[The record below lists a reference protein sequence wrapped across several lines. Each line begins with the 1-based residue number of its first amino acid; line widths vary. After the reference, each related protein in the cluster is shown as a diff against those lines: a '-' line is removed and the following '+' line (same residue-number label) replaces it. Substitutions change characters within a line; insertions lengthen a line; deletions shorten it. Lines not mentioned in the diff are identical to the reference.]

1 MAFDIGINVVEV
13 DGATSPSITGAA
25 TSVAGFNIL
34 TERGVPNVPA
44 RVTSFP
50 QFVERFGSYFPGGK
64 GAYLVRGFFDNG
76 GQLAYVNR
84 VVDPA
89 ADSAKHT
96 FKDSAGKDSVIA
108 EAGFRGDED
117 PGSWG
122 KGLFV
127 RVVHSS
133 SASSGLR
140 EVAPASVS
148 GTAALPEKVDMS
160 AAAALSVIVDGAPQV
175 ITFTPATDFPPDPKQ
190 ATRRQIV
197 TAINAKTRLLR
208 ASLDD
213 DNKLVLTSTG
223 EQAVAA
229 GGATSLQVDKANAAL
244 LLAKADDPTF
254 GTSAAVTASGTT
266 LAQAGK
272 FTPGDA
278 VVITD
283 GTITERTVLSS
294 ADANSG
300 AVTWS
305 PAITQFDDF
314 AKPRDVVVSNAE
326 FDVLIARGIG
336 DDDHVVETH
345 TGLTMQPRQGNNAFT
360 RLNHPLTGSRFVRLK
375 DALSTSADRRP
386 APTDKPPWVALERDG
401 VDGAP
406 TAGHFIGDEAA
417 HSGFRAFDAYN
428 IQLLCCERDDFEV
441 SNAALAYCANRGDA
455 MFVGAA
461 PQGMVNPGSLE
472 SAINYGAKLQSA
484 KAYGALYGPW
494 IIVPDPIGA
503 GTNPRIAIPPTG
515 HVMGIYARIETTRG
529 IWKAPA
535 GDEANL
541 RGVLDTEAR
550 LSDADHTALVTEGG
564 INGIR
569 PVPRAG
575 VVVDA
580 SRTLS
585 TDPRWRYVNVRL
597 LFNYVKSSLRDG
609 LRWARQEPNRDA
621 LWRSIRVTTVTP
633 FLLGLWRQGAFGTG
647 TPDQTFAVIVDET
660 NNPPDQV
667 DQGLL
672 TVEVYFYPSRPAE
685 TIVIKVGQKAS
696 GASVSEA

>member
-34 TERGVPNVPA
+34 TERGVPNDPA
-44 RVTSFP
+44 RVTNFP
-50 QFVERFGSYFPGGK
+50 QFVERFGGYFTGGK

-76 GQLAYVNR
+76 GQVAFINR
-84 VVDPA
+84 VADPA
-89 ADSAKHT
+89 STSAKRT
-96 FKDSAGKDSVIA
+96 FKDSAGANTLTV
-108 EAGFRGDED
+108 EAGFRGAAD

-122 KGLFV
+122 HGLFV
-127 RVVHSS
+127 RVVNSS
-133 SASSGLR
+133 SAGSPLR
-140 EVAPASVS
+140 ETSPATVS
-148 GTAALPEKVDMS
+148 GTATLPEKIDMS
-160 AAAALSVIVDGAPQV
+160 AAPALSVVIDGVPKT
-175 ITFTPATDFPPDPKQ
+175 IGFDPATDFPPNPKE
-190 ATRRQIV
+190 ASRQQVV

-208 ASLDD
+208 AGLDA
-213 DNKLVLTSTG
+213 DNKLVLVSTG
-223 EQAVAA
+223 EQAILT
-229 GGATSLQVDKANAAL
+229 GGPTSLQIDKDNAAL
-244 LLAKADDPTF
+244 SLVKSADPVLGEVAALTAT
-254 GTSAAVTASGTT
+254 GTS

-278 VVITD
+278 LVVSD
-283 GTITERTVLSS
+283 GTVSKRTVLS
-294 ADANSG
+294 AVDTTTG

-305 PAITQFDDF
+305 PGLTKLTDFTDLHAIT
-314 AKPRDVVVSNAE
+314 VSNEE
-326 FDVLIARGIG
+326 FDLVIARGVG
-336 DDDHVVETH
+336 DNDHTVETH
-345 TGLTMQPRQGNNAFT
+345 TGLTMQPRRANNALT
-360 RLNHPLTGSRFVRLK
+360 RLNHPLTGSRFVRLT
-375 DALSTSADRRP
+375 DLLSTNADRRP
-386 APTDKPPWVALERDG
+386 APTDDPPWLSLDDDG
-401 VDGAP
+401 SDGAP
-406 TAGHFIGDEAA
+406 TAGHFIGDEASR
-417 HSGFRAFDAYN
+417 SGFRAFDAYN

-441 SNAALAYCANRGDA
+441 ANAALGYCANRGDA

-461 PQGMVNPGSLE
+461 PQGLVDASNL
-472 SAINYGAKLQSA
+472 SAAISYGQKLQAA

-503 GTNPRIAIPPTG
+503 GGSPRIAIPPTG
-515 HVMGIYARIETTRG
+515 HVMGVYARIETTRG

-541 RGVLDTEAR
+541 RGVLDAEAK
-550 LSDADHTALVTEGG
+550 LSDADHTALVTEGA

-569 PVPRAG
+569 AMPRAG
-575 VVVDA
+575 VVIDA

-585 TDPRWRYVNVRL
+585 SDPRWRYVNVRL

-647 TPDQTFAVIVDET
+647 SPDQTFTVIVDET

-667 DQGLL
+667 EQGML

-685 TIVIKVGQKAS
+685 TIVIKVGQKSS